1 MHGADGL
8 RGPEMTGHRISI
20 GKARLT
26 PQGKIEPKR
35 TWARA
40 KDHRKAARLEKK
52 WRATGKVRGK

>member
-1 MHGADGL
+1 
-8 RGPEMTGHRISI
+8 MTGHRISI